1 MKLEATA
8 LTNDTAAALLETGRA
23 AIRSGDLSFDLASV
37 RQVDS
42 AAVALLLAWQRE
54 AAASQGRITLSNV
67 PPALV
72 SLASLYGVDGLLGCA
87 HQAALRDTET
97 HGAAAHHGTS

>member
-1 MKLEATA
+1 MKLDAAA
-8 LTNDTAAALLETGRA
+8 LTRANAAALLQPGLA
-23 AIRSGDLSFDLASV
+23 AIRGGDLAFDLESV

-54 AAASQGRITLSNV
+54 AAASGRRIALTHV

-72 SLASLYGVDGLLGCA
+72 SLAILYGVDGLLDLA
-87 HQAALRDTET
+87 PERALP
-97 HGAAAHHGTS
+97 ASA

>member
-1 MKLEATA
+1 MKVESEQI
-8 LTNDTAAALLETGRA
+8 TNANAAALLEAGRA
-23 AIRSGDLSFDLASV
+23 AIRGGDLAFDLGSV

-54 AAASQGRITLSNV
+54 AAAMNARIALTDV
-67 PPALV
+67 PPALT

-87 HQAALRDTET
+87 HQGPAYHEP
-97 HGAAAHHGTS
+97 G